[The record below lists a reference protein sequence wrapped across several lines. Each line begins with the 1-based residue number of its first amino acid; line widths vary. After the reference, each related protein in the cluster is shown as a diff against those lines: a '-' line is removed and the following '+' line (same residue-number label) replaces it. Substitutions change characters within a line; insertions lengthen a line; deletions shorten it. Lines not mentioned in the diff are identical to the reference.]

1 MNAAQLTLDNIERF
15 GEYASTWFE
24 DRSYTNVQQ
33 YQYACRFAETLRQHG
48 VQAGDGVVVMMLNS
62 PAVTAA
68 FVAIWKL
75 GAVIIPVTPM
85 WNAREV
91 RYVLEDSGA
100 KFAITSPELAARMKE
115 ASADLPNFREV
126 LCIGESSDT
135 TNVEPEI
142 ESAAEFAPLVER
154 APSDLAMLL
163 YTSGTTGNPKGVMLS
178 HDNMIFV
185 ADALHERNAS
195 VGPIRSLSVLPMSHV
210 YGVLMM
216 NLGYRMGNSSYI
228 LKHFDTGK
236 VLSLIES
243 FKAQRLAFVPT
254 MLTMLI
260 NHPDREKYD
269 YSSLETVGTGGA
281 PLAETTR
288 LEFERLFNC
297 RVKQGYGL
305 SETAGALTTYY
316 PDEDYRVGS
325 VGRAM
330 DGFEICAMDFSNNIL
345 HAGETGELCTRGRHV
360 MLGYLNKPEAT
371 RDTIIDGWLHTG
383 DIGFVDA
390 EGYVFITDR
399 KKELVIKGGENIS
412 PREIE
417 EGLYAHPAIAEAAV
431 FGIPDELYG
440 ENLAAA
446 VVLRAGH
453 SLTEDDLKT
462 FIGGYVTKF
471 KVPAKIVFL
480 EAFPKGPSGK
490 ILKRAIRDEVLSS
503 ERS

>member
-15 GEYASTWFE
+15 GEYTATWFE
-24 DRSYTNVQQ
+24 DRSYTNVEL
-33 YQYACRFAETLRQHG
+33 YHHACRFAETLRQHG
-48 VQAGDGVVVMMLNS
+48 VKSGDGVVVMMLNS
-62 PAVTAA
+62 PAVNAA
-68 FVAIWKL
+68 FIAIWKL
-75 GAVIIPVTPM
+75 GAVIIPITPM

-100 KFAITSPELAARMKE
+100 SFAITSPELSARLKE
-115 ASADLPNFREV
+115 AAAELPNFREV
-126 LCIGESSDT
+126 LCIGESADA
-135 TNVEPEI
+135 TNIEAEI
-142 ESAAEFAPLVER
+142 EASTEFTPLVECE
-154 APSDLAMLL
+154 ASDLAMLL

-185 ADALHERNAS
+185 ADALYERNAS
-195 VGPIRSLSVLPMSHV
+195 VGQIRSLSVLPMSHV

-216 NLGYRMGNSSYI
+216 NLGYRMGNSTYI
-228 LKHFDTGK
+228 LKHFDAGK

-269 YSSLETVGTGGA
+269 CSSLQTVGTGGA
-281 PLAETTR
+281 PLAESTR

-297 RVKQGYGL
+297 KVKQGYGL

-316 PDEDYRVGS
+316 ADEAYRVGS

-330 DGFEICAMDFSNNIL
+330 NGFDICAMDFSNQIL
-345 HAGETGELCTRGRHV
+345 PAGETGELCTRGRHV

-371 RDTIIDGWLHTG
+371 RDTIIDGPNGIWLHTG
-383 DIGFVDA
+383 DIGHVDA
-390 EGYVFITDR
+390 DGYIFITDR

-417 EGLYAHPAIAEAAV
+417 EGLYGHPAIAEAAV
-431 FGIPDELYG
+431 FGIPDEIFG

-453 SLTEDDLKT
+453 SLTEEGWTVHCPYEWTARSPLRCTRKWCR
-462 FIGGYVTKF
+462 
-471 KVPAKIVFL
+471 
-480 EAFPKGPSGK
+480 GK
-490 ILKRAIRDEVLSS
+490 QR
-503 ERS
+503 

>member
-1 MNAAQLTLDNIERF
+1 MNAAQLSLDNIERF
-15 GEYASTWFE
+15 GEYTSTWFE
-24 DRSYTNVQQ
+24 GHSYTNVQL
-33 YQYACRFAETLRQHG
+33 YHYACRFAETLRQHG
-48 VQAGDGVVVMMLNS
+48 VNSGDGVVVMMLNS
-62 PAVTAA
+62 PAVNAA
-68 FVAIWKL
+68 FIAIWKL

-91 RYVLEDSGA
+91 RYVLKDSGA
-100 KFAITSPELAARMKE
+100 SFAITSPELAARLKE
-115 ASADLPNFREV
+115 ASSELPNFREV
-126 LCIGESSDT
+126 LCIGESADAANIES
-135 TNVEPEI
+135 EI
-142 ESAAEFAPLVER
+142 EASTEFAPLIER
-154 APSDLAMLL
+154 ESNDLAMLL

-185 ADALHERNAS
+185 ADALYERNAS

-216 NLGYRMGNSSYI
+216 NLGYRMGNSSNI
-228 LKHFDTGK
+228 LKHFDAGK
-236 VLSLIES
+236 VLALIES
-243 FKAQRLAFVPT
+243 FKVQRLAFVPT

-269 YSSLETVGTGGA
+269 YASLQTVGTGGA
-281 PLAETTR
+281 PLAESTR

-297 RVKQGYGL
+297 KVKQGYGL

-316 PDEDYRVGS
+316 ADENYRVGS

-330 DGFEICAMDFSNNIL
+330 IGFEICAMDFSNNIL
-345 HAGETGELCTRGRHV
+345 PAGEIGELCTRGRHV

-383 DIGFVDA
+383 DIGYVDA
-390 EGYVFITDR
+390 DGYVFITDR

-417 EGLYAHPAIAEAAV
+417 EGLYGHPAIAEAAV
-431 FGIPDELYG
+431 FGIPDEIFG

-453 SLTEDDLKT
+453 SLTEDELKN
-462 FIGGYVTKF
+462 FIGSYVTKF
-471 KVPAKIVFL
+471 KVPAKIIFMDVL
-480 EAFPKGPSGK
+480 PKGPSGK
-490 ILKRAIRDEVLSS
+490 ILKRAIRDQVVSDKS
-503 ERS
+503 

>member
-1 MNAAQLTLDNIERF
+1 MNAAQLTLDNIEHF
-15 GEYASTWFE
+15 GEYTSTWFE
-24 DRSYTNVQQ
+24 GRSFTNVEL
-33 YQYACRFAETLRQHG
+33 YHYACRFAETLRQHG
-48 VQAGDGVVVMMLNS
+48 VKPGDGVVVMMLNS
-62 PAVTAA
+62 PAVTSA

-100 KFAITSPELAARMKE
+100 QFAITSPELAARLKE
-115 ASADLPNFREV
+115 ASADLPDFQE
-126 LCIGESSDT
+126 LMCIGET
-135 TNVEPEI
+135 AEATNIEAEI
-142 ESAAEFAPLVER
+142 EASTEFVPLVER
-154 APSDLAMLL
+154 EPSDLAMLL

-185 ADALHERNAS
+185 ADALYERNATA
-195 VGPIRSLSVLPMSHV
+195 GQIRGLSVLPMSHV
-210 YGVLMM
+210 FGVLMM
-216 NLGYRMGNSSYI
+216 NLSYRMGNSSYI

-243 FKAQRLAFVPT
+243 FKVQRLAFVPT

-269 YSSLETVGTGGA
+269 YSSLNLVGTGGA

-288 LEFERLFNC
+288 LEFQRLFNC
-297 RVKQGYGL
+297 TVKQGYGL

-316 PDEDYRVGS
+316 TEEAYRLGS

-330 DGFEICAMDFSNNIL
+330 IGFEICAMDFNNDIL
-345 HAGETGELCTRGRHV
+345 PAGETGELCTRGRHV

-371 RDTIIDGWLHTG
+371 RDTIIDEWLHTG
-383 DIGFVDA
+383 DIGHVDS

-417 EGLYAHPAIAEAAV
+417 EGLYGHPAIAEAAV
-431 FGIPDELYG
+431 FGIPDEIFG

-453 SLTEDDLKT
+453 SLTEDELKT

-471 KVPAKIVFL
+471 KIPAKIVFMDAL
-480 EAFPKGPSGK
+480 PKGASGK
-490 ILKRAIRDEVLSS
+490 IMKRAIRDQIVS
-503 ERS
+503 EIG

>member
-15 GEYASTWFE
+15 GEYDSTWFE
-24 DRSYTNVQQ
+24 GRSYTNVEL
-33 YQYACRFAETLRQHG
+33 YRYACRFAETLRQHG
-48 VQAGDGVVVMMLNS
+48 VKPGDGVMVMMLNS

-68 FVAIWKL
+68 FNAIWKI

-91 RYVLEDSGA
+91 RYVLGDSA
-100 KFAITSPELAARMKE
+100 ARFAITSPELAARLKE

-126 LCIGESSDT
+126 LCIGQTGDAINIEA
-135 TNVEPEI
+135 EI
-142 ESAAEFAPLVER
+142 ESAREFAPLIER
-154 APSDLAMLL
+154 EPDDLAMLL

-185 ADALHERNAS
+185 ADALYERNAS
-195 VGPIRSLSVLPMSHV
+195 AGQIRGLSVLPMSHV
-210 YGVLMM
+210 FGVLMM
-216 NLGYRMGNSSYI
+216 SLSSRMGNSNYI
-228 LKHFDTGK
+228 LKHFDAGK
-236 VLSLIES
+236 ILALIES
-243 FKAQRLAFVPT
+243 FKVQRLAFVPT

-269 YSSLETVGTGGA
+269 YSSLNLVGTGGA

-288 LEFERLFNC
+288 LEFQRLFNC
-297 RVKQGYGL
+297 TVKQGYGL

-316 PDEDYRVGS
+316 TDEVYRLGS

-345 HAGETGELCTRGRHV
+345 PAGETGELCTRGRHV

-383 DIGFVDA
+383 DIGHVDA

-417 EGLYAHPAIAEAAV
+417 EGLYSHPAIAEAAV
-431 FGIPDELYG
+431 FGIPDEIYG

-453 SLTEDDLKT
+453 SLTEEELKA

-471 KVPAKIVFL
+471 KIPAKIIFM
-480 EAFPKGPSGK
+480 EALPKGPSGK
-490 ILKRAIRDEVLSS
+490 ILKRAIRDQIVSA
-503 ERS
+503 